1 MSLASNISDLATRIA
16 TEFKA
21 VRILISGSGNGDTS
35 GLDTTATNLVEA
47 INEVL
52 AGSSGAPP
60 SASDTVAG
68 VVELA
73 TSAER
78 SEEHTSELQSLMRI
92 SYAVFCLIKKKK
104 NNRTK

>member
-60 SASDTVAG
+60 SASDTVERKS
-68 VVELA
+68 VVEGKSVSVRVDLGGSR
-73 TSAER
+73 TI
-78 SEEHTSELQSLMRI
+78 QKN
-92 SYAVFCLIKKKK
+92 KKINIINK
-104 NNRTK
+104 T